1 MGQLEKPYTP
11 VSNYAK
17 IKWNQPCINR
27 IYIKGG
33 FFLKNLLYYQ
43 DVMLRE
49 FDAHIVSK
57 EIDELGR
64 HYVVLSNTAFYPT
77 GGGQPHDTG
86 TLNGI
91 DVIDVEKNGEEIRHY
106 MQGDISELKG
116 IVHGT
121 LNWSRRFDHMQQ
133 HAGQHILTAAFVEL
147 FDAQTVSFHLGSE
160 HVTIDIAVDTLTEQ
174 QLAAAEARANEV
186 ILENRPIETT
196 WITENELV
204 HYHLRKEVAVAGDI
218 RLVIIPNYDYNG
230 CGGTHPTSTGQVN
243 AIKILG
249 TEKMK
254 GNVRVSFVCGQR
266 VLHELAMRK
275 KVLGDVARQLS
286 VPEVEA
292 ATALTKILSAQKH
305 TERALVAAKEELL
318 TYEAKALVSNS
329 GNLVTAAFQQRTM
342 QELQKLARTIVSEHD
357 DMITLLVSE
366 SEGKLQF
373 VAARGK
379 NVSKSM
385 KAIAEKALPLIN
397 GKGGGSD
404 QMVQGGG
411 ECIISKEELL
421 EAIQNI

>member
-1 MGQLEKPYTP
+1 MKD
-11 VSNYAK
+11 
-17 IKWNQPCINR
+17 
-27 IYIKGG
+27 
-33 FFLKNLLYYQ
+33 LLYYQ

-57 EIDELGR
+57 KTDESGR

-91 DVIDVEKNGEEIRHY
+91 EVIEVEKIGEEIRHY
-106 MQGDISELKG
+106 MQGNVSELEG
-116 IVHGT
+116 IVHGA
-121 LNWSRRFDHMQQ
+121 LNWPRRFDHMQQ

-174 QLAAAEARANEV
+174 QLTAAEIRANAI

-196 WITENELV
+196 WITENELSDFN
-204 HYHLRKEVAVAGDI
+204 LRKEVAVTGDI
-218 RLVIIPNYDYNG
+218 RLVIIPDYDYNG

-266 VLHELAMRK
+266 VLNELAMRK
-275 KVLGDVARQLS
+275 RVLGDVARQLS
-286 VPEVEA
+286 VPEVDA
-292 ATALTKILSAQKH
+292 ATALAKILSAQKH
-305 TERALVAAKEELL
+305 TEKALVAAKEELL
-318 TYEAKALVSNS
+318 TYEAKALVSSSS
-329 GNLVTAAFQQRTM
+329 GLVAAAFQQRTM
-342 QELQKLARTIVSEHD
+342 QDLQKLARTIVSEQE
-357 DMITLLVSE
+357 DMVTLLVSE

-379 NVSKSM
+379 HVSKSM

-411 ECIISKEELL
+411 ECIISKEDLL
-421 EAIQNI
+421 EAMQNV

>member
-1 MGQLEKPYTP
+1 
-11 VSNYAK
+11 
-17 IKWNQPCINR
+17 
-27 IYIKGG
+27 
-33 FFLKNLLYYQ
+33 
-43 DVMLRE
+43 MLRE
-49 FDAHIVSK
+49 FDAHIISK
-57 EIDELGR
+57 ETDEFGR

-91 DVIDVEKNGEEIRHY
+91 EVIDVEKVGEEIRHY
-106 MQGDISELKG
+106 MQGHALELEG
-116 IVHGT
+116 FVHGT
-121 LNWSRRFDHMQQ
+121 LNWPRRFDHMQQ

-174 QLAAAEARANEV
+174 QLIAAEIRANEI

-196 WITENELV
+196 WITENELSDFN
-204 HYHLRKEVAVAGDI
+204 LRKEVAVTGDI
-218 RLVIIPNYDYNG
+218 RLVIIPDYDYNG

-266 VLHELAMRK
+266 VLNELAMRK
-275 KVLGDVARQLS
+275 RVLGDVARQLS
-286 VPEVEA
+286 VPEVDA
-292 ATALTKILSAQKH
+292 ATALAKILSAQKH
-305 TERALVAAKEELL
+305 TEKALVAAKEELL
-318 TYEAKALVSNS
+318 TYEAKALVSSSS
-329 GNLVTAAFQQRTM
+329 GLVAAAFQQRTM
-342 QELQKLARTIVSEHD
+342 QDLQKLARTIVSEQE
-357 DMITLLVSE
+357 DMVTLLVSE

-379 NVSKSM
+379 HVSKSM

-411 ECIISKEELL
+411 ECIISKEDLL
-421 EAIQNI
+421 EAMQNV